1 LSLIIGLQGRETRFH
16 YDNRLPQ
23 SNIETSP
30 TRGTIMTHLQ
40 IMLWL
45 CVAAYGF
52 HVLEEFIFDWRN
64 WAQQVLHLPARWD
77 DFYIT
82 NALVVVLGI
91 VCVEITPEFPAVALG
106 FPGLMLI
113 NAVCM
118 HVFPFVLKRGR
129 FSPGLITAVL
139 LFCPIGVCP
148 MAAAE
153 VNTRSL
159 IIALWVGAAYLAT
172 PIGFIL
178 LKQRSYFDQT
188 RPL

>member
-1 LSLIIGLQGRETRFH
+1 
-16 YDNRLPQ
+16 
-23 SNIETSP
+23 
-30 TRGTIMTHLQ
+30 MTHLQ

-82 NALVVVLGI
+82 NCLVIVLGI
-91 VCVEITPEFPAVALG
+91 VCVEVAPEYPVIALG

-113 NAVCM
+113 NAVFM
-118 HVFPFVLKRGR
+118 HVFPFVVKRGR

-139 LFCPIGVCP
+139 LFCPIGAGT
-148 MAAAE
+148 MAVAE
-153 VNTRSL
+153 VNSRLL
-159 IIALWVGAAYLAT
+159 IIALCVGAAYLAT

-178 LKQRSYFDQT
+178 LKTKFSYFDQT
-188 RPL
+188 RSL